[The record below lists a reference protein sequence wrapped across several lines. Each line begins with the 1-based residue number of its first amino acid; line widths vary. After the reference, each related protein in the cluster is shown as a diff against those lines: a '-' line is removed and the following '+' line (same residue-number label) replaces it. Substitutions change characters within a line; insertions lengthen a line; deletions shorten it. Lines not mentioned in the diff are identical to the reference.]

1 MTWSII
7 ARDPSGAYGVA
18 VASKFFAV
26 GAICPHGEGGVG
38 ALSTQA
44 LPNPLWG
51 YRGMRLLR
59 EGMPAQAVVDHLT
72 KPDAGAEQR
81 QFHVHDA
88 KGGIAVHTGARCID
102 WCGHVVRAGR
112 VGRRQH
118 AGRARCRRGD
128 RARVRDID
136 GEIVRAPADRRA

>member
-7 ARDPSGAYGVA
+7 ARDPQSGAYGVA

-59 EGMPAQAVVDHLT
+59 EGMAAQAGVDHLVT
-72 KPDAGAEQR
+72 PDKGADQR
-81 QFHVHDA
+81 QLHVHDA
-88 KGGIAVHTGARCID
+88 RGAIAVHTRARCIQG
-102 WCGHVVRAGR
+102 CGHVVRPGTP
-112 VGRRQH
+112 V
-118 AGRARCRRGD
+118 
-128 RARVRDID
+128 
-136 GEIVRAPADRRA
+136 

>member
-59 EGMPAQAVVDHLT
+59 EGMAAQAGVEHLT
-72 KPDAGAEQR
+72 RPDARAEQR
-81 QFHVHDA
+81 PFHVHDS
-88 KGGIAVHTGARCID
+88 KGGIAVHTRARRIE
-102 WCGHVVRAGR
+102 WGGHV
-112 VGRRQH
+112 
-118 AGRARCRRGD
+118 GRA
-128 RARVRDID
+128 
-136 GEIVRAPADRRA
+136 

>member
-7 ARDPSGAYGVA
+7 ARDPSGAYAVA

-59 EGMPAQAVVDHLT
+59 EGMAAQAVVDHVG
-72 KPDAGAEQR
+72 KPDAGAGQR
-81 QFHVHDA
+81 QFHIHA
-88 KGGIAVHTGARCID
+88 TRGGIAGPTG
-102 WCGHVVRAGR
+102 H
-112 VGRRQH
+112 
-118 AGRARCRRGD
+118 RG
-128 RARVRDID
+128 I
-136 GEIVRAPADRRA
+136 

>member
-7 ARDPSGAYGVA
+7 ARDPQSGAYGVA

-59 EGMPAQAVVDHLT
+59 EGMAAQAVVEHLV
-72 KPDAGAEQR
+72 KPDAGAGPR
-81 QFHVHDA
+81 PFPIHHATGV
-88 KGGIAVHTGARCID
+88 IWVHTGPDCV
-102 WCGHVVRAGR
+102 H
-112 VGRRQH
+112 
-118 AGRARCRRGD
+118 
-128 RARVRDID
+128 
-136 GEIVRAPADRRA
+136 